1 MGKDSV
7 ANKEFKATVT
17 SKGQITLP
25 AGLRKFWDLKPG
37 DQVSLG
43 HLGEKEG
50 RIRPLRRRSIFE
62 LLDELPPLSLGRPL
76 TQADI
81 EDSIAEAM
89 AEKEMRSR
97 DASRR

>member
-1 MGKDSV
+1 
-7 ANKEFKATVT
+7 
-17 SKGQITLP
+17 
-25 AGLRKFWDLKPG
+25 
-37 DQVSLG
+37 
-43 HLGEKEG
+43 
-50 RIRPLRRRSIFE
+50 
-62 LLDELPPLSLGRPL
+62 LDELPPLSLGRPL